1 MTQDLKSLILSVNNW
16 QSKTEE
22 QVLAILS
29 ANTELYVDDSWWSLL
44 GIASVVGDSEMP
56 SVIQLL
62 ESVGLGWAVSQA
74 AGRGVPLGDA
84 AINAKLRLLADP
96 RMDALADATRRNISV
111 LNKNGLVVDVEDVSN
126 AIDELKLE
134 ERRNALKN
142 SGALRWNNFC
152 HAVDLWDGSDPQPE
166 L

>member
-1 MTQDLKSLILSVNNW
+1 MDLRTLIQKTQDW
-16 QSKTEE
+16 DSKTPDEIF
-22 QVLAILS
+22 ADLS
-29 ANTELYVDDSWWSLL
+29 EPTELFIDESWWSLL

-111 LNKNGLVVDVEDVSN
+111 LNKNRLVVDVEDVSN